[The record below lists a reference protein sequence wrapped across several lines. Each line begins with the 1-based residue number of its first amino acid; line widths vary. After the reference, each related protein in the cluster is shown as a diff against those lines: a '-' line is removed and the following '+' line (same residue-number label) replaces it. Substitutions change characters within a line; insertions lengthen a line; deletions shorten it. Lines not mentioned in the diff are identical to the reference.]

1 MFLLIIISLQY
12 YFLARVFKKNKL
24 KTVLTVV
31 GMFVAAVFMFS
42 FAIAIL
48 WVMQVFPVELDMK
61 NPNTIALNEYLF
73 EKNIPIIFE
82 IILFLLIG
90 VFYFNFLKRKWTKE
104 VILQQEPIIQEVVET
119 IQKIQMTIPVKTDFY
134 CHFHRVND
142 SNMHWIPIL
151 AKEIWNDC
159 YKDIISQE
167 QIDFMLS
174 SMYDANK
181 IKEALANG
189 DQWEILKADNE
200 PVGYIHYRIEEN
212 KLFLSKIYLKQDPKY
227 KGLGQVMMNHVIDYG
242 IQNDL
247 EVIYLTVNKNNQ
259 KAIRFYE
266 KNRFQN
272 VKSETF
278 DIGNGFVM
286 DDYIYEKKLK

>member
-1 MFLLIIISLQY
+1 VFLLIIISLQY

>member
-24 KTVLTVV
+24 KTVLTAV
-31 GMFVAAVFMFS
+31 GLFVAAVFMFS
-42 FAIAIL
+42 FTIAIL
-48 WVMQVFPVELDMK
+48 WALKVFPVELDMQ
-61 NPNTIALNEYLF
+61 NPNTDALNEYLF
-73 EKNIPIIFE
+73 EKNIPIVFE
-82 IILFLLIG
+82 IILFLIIG

-104 VILQQEPIIQEVVET
+104 VILKHEPMINEVVET

-134 CHFHRVND
+134 CHFHRVNE
-142 SNMHWIPIL
+142 SNMHWVPTL

-159 YKDIISQE
+159 YKDILSQE
-167 QIDFMLS
+167 QIDFMLD
-174 SMYDANK
+174 SMYNPVK
-181 IKEALANG
+181 ISEGIANG
-189 DQWEILKADNE
+189 EQWEILKADNE
-200 PVGYIHYRIEEN
+200 PVGYIHYRIEEK

-227 KGLGQVMMNHVIDYG
+227 KGLGQLMMNHVIDYG
-242 IQNDL
+242 LANDL
-247 EVIYLTVNKNNQ
+247 DTIYLTVNKNNQ

-272 VKSETF
+272 IKSETF

-286 DDYIYEKKLK
+286 DDYIFEKKLK

>member
-24 KTVLTVV
+24 KTVLTAV
-31 GMFVAAVFMFS
+31 GLFVAAVFMFS
-42 FAIAIL
+42 FTIAIL
-48 WVMQVFPVELDMK
+48 WALKVFPVELDMQ
-61 NPNTIALNEYLF
+61 NPNTDALNEYLF
-73 EKNIPIIFE
+73 EKNIPIVFE
-82 IILFLLIG
+82 IILFLIIG

-104 VILQQEPIIQEVVET
+104 VIVQHEPMINEVVET

-134 CHFHRVND
+134 CHFHRVNE
-142 SNMHWIPIL
+142 SNMHWVPTL

-159 YKDIISQE
+159 YKDILSQE
-167 QIDFMLS
+167 QIDFMLD
-174 SMYDANK
+174 SMYNPVK
-181 IKEALANG
+181 ISEGIANG
-189 DQWEILKADNE
+189 EQWEILKADNE
-200 PVGYIHYRIEEN
+200 PVGYIHYRIEEK

-227 KGLGQVMMNHVIDYG
+227 KGLGQLMMNHVIDYG
-242 IQNDL
+242 LANDL
-247 EVIYLTVNKNNQ
+247 DTIYLTVNKNNQ

-272 VKSETF
+272 IKSETF

-286 DDYIYEKKLK
+286 DDYIFEKKLK

>member
-24 KTVLTVV
+24 KTVLTAV